1 MSKSVAWKCSS
12 CRREAREVAE
22 RSTAILSCVCD
33 ADTEATRRVLEKQED
48 FKQQLGL
55 YLARHE
61 DPACRSMLEVR
72 Q

>member
-1 MSKSVAWKCSS
+1 M
-12 CRREAREVAE
+12 AE